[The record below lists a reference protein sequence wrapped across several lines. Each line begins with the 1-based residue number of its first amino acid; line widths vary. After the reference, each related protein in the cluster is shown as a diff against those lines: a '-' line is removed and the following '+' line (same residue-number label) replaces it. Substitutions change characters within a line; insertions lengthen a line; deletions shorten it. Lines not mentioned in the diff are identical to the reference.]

1 MSEEYIPSL
10 GDVRNPIIDSSY
22 GSPTANCYVSF
33 TDAHSIT
40 MSSVIDYDVWTSAS
54 TLSRE
59 IALVRATRD
68 IDSMRWAGSRYFF
81 NQALHFPRA
90 PQGLG
95 YWDRYSYGMESYGWN
110 YGDFPWQ
117 YYGANLAATT
127 INTFNV
133 EFTRQEEAV
142 KRATVYQ
149 ALGRLRQKKGRNRHR
164 ERQASGITSYSE
176 SIGKLSESYSYGQTS
191 LSLASESYDELREYV
206 GSPTLIRG

>member
-1 MSEEYIPSL
+1 MSEEY
-10 GDVRNPIIDSSY
+10 VRSSAYAMNPILDSSY

-33 TDAHSIT
+33 TDAMSIAL
-40 MSSVIDYDVWTSAS
+40 SSVVDYDAWTGAT
-54 TLSRE
+54 TLALE
-59 IALVRATRD
+59 IAIVRGARD
-68 IDSMRWAGSRYFF
+68 IDSIRWAGSRYFY
-81 NQALHFPRA
+81 NQALQFPRA

-95 YWDRYSYGMESYGWN
+95 YWDRYAYGMESYGWN

-133 EFTRQEEAV
+133 EFTRQKEAV
-142 KRATVYQ
+142 ARANVYQ
-149 ALGRLRQKKGRNRHR
+149 ALNRLRSKKGRNRHR
-164 ERQASGITSYSE
+164 ERQAAGIVSYSE

-191 LSLASESYDELREYV
+191 LSLAFEAYDELREYV